1 MRAFIGDLVQDD
13 VMANS
18 KRETLHPG
26 AVARHEGDWEY
37 APLRI
42 GPHTG
47 IWLAA
52 QMLAAQ
58 AGVGGWELARVLK
71 YADGT
76 RKVVMRRRRRHEHL
90 PRPIL

>member
-1 MRAFIGDLVQDD
+1 MHQPIAYEDQ
-13 VMANS
+13 
-18 KRETLHPG
+18 
-26 AVARHEGDWEY
+26 WEY
-37 APLRI
+37 APIRI
-42 GPHTG
+42 PAGTAVKH
-47 IWLAA
+47 AA

-58 AGVGGWELARVLK
+58 AGVGGWELARLLK

>member
-1 MRAFIGDLVQDD
+1 MDHW
-13 VMANS
+13 
-18 KRETLHPG
+18 KRDAPLSTG
-26 AVARHEGDWEY
+26 GGVARSEGDWEY
-37 APLRI
+37 APVRI